1 MDNLDRLK
9 MRAQYAE
16 NDRQHDRMVVHKRK
30 SLQRA
35 LLYSYQSAWI
45 KKDVAQSEYVRA
57 LINPDMVKFDYDE
70 KILSVDFQYNFQAGD
85 SFEWKG
91 TNTHWMILKTEL
103 TELAYLRGNIRRC
116 QLIEATDPDTAE
128 ILQIWAS
135 IRGPVE
141 TKITTI
147 QKNNISVDT
156 PNLSLDIYMKLNSQT
171 RKMFDRYK
179 KFSFMNRMWEVQ
191 APDDISTPNILQI
204 AAVETYN
211 CDHEDLLVKIIDPN
225 EPVAINEP
233 NIIGETF
240 IKPLVKYTYTIA
252 NPLPGQS
259 WSLGFAAEQNKDI
272 DDIIEQELIDPYTLK
287 VSWTAL
293 VSGSF
298 IISYGNI
305 SKTVIVQS
313 LF

>member
-16 NDRQHDRMVVHKRK
+16 NDRQHDRMIVHKRK

-45 KKDVAQSEYVRA
+45 KKDAAQSEYIRA
-57 LINPDMVKFDYDE
+57 LINPDTVKFDYDE

-116 QLIEATDPDTAE
+116 QLIEATDNDTKE
-128 ILQIWAS
+128 KLQIWAS

-141 TKITTI
+141 TKITSV
-147 QKNNISVDT
+147 QKGGLVVDT
-156 PNLSLDIYMKLNSQT
+156 PNLSLNIYLKNSEQN
-171 RKMFDRYK
+171 KQIFARYK
-179 KFSFMNRMWEVQ
+179 NFEFMNRFWEVQ
-191 APDDISTPNILQI
+191 AVDDISTPNIIQLS
-204 AAVETYN
+204 ALENFDCKNEDFSLVAV
-211 CDHEDLLVKIIDPN
+211 DPN
-225 EPVAINEP
+225 KDIPEAIA
-233 NIIGETF
+233 ISGETF
-240 IKPLVKYTYTIA
+240 IKPLTSVTYHINSLIDNVHWLIT
-252 NPLPGQS
+252 PGA
-259 WSLGFAAEQNKDI
+259 SLNKDI
-272 DDIIEQELIDPYTLK
+272 EDVIESHVLDNGDITIKWTSLI
-287 VSWTAL
+287 
-293 VSGSF
+293 SGSF
-298 IISYGNI
+298 VLHYGEYNKTII
-305 SKTVIVQS
+305 VES